1 MKRRRMMS
9 RKKKKK
15 KKRIHSRRNFV
26 CFVVLSSRG
35 RWGTGKGK
43 VKRHPC
49 IALETL
55 DSHFTFT
62 PWSLPRGSGA
72 SSSGS

>member
-1 MKRRRMMS
+1 MFCSFEFKRAGGPGS
-9 RKKKKK
+9 
-15 KKRIHSRRNFV
+15 
-26 CFVVLSSRG
+26 
-35 RWGTGKGK
+35 KGK

-62 PWSLPRGSGA
+62 PWSLHGEAGPAALVARVLLAPAFSVETL
-72 SSSGS
+72 